1 MIILSF
7 LYDLKKYKEKKS
19 GKDNSATSTMS
30 TVKPMSHKERFFART
45 HAIFLLRNIDKQRH
59 IGRKAPEKLD
69 KEEEYVKATGYTKKD
84 VFLSQLTALKTARSV
99 KTRRLALAEENTEL
113 TQTARLAQVFNS
125 VCRQV
130 MEYKDKDGRDP
141 VSTLAL
147 PSKKKHPE
155 YYTVIENPTD
165 FQIIEKNIF
174 SGAYADLEASIRT

>member
-1 MIILSF
+1 
-7 LYDLKKYKEKKS
+7 
-19 GKDNSATSTMS
+19 MS

-99 KTRRLALAEENTEL
+99 KTRSVTCILFIYHINMKSGFLWNFKDAWKYEDEVNKAEMFLNWLLTSLLCLLFRRLALAEENTEL

-130 MEYKDKDGRDP
+130 MEYKGKKRLILF
-141 VSTLAL
+141 TLQNVNVKLA
-147 PSKKKHPE
+147 E
-155 YYTVIENPTD
+155 V
-165 FQIIEKNIF
+165 
-174 SGAYADLEASIRT
+174 

>member
-1 MIILSF
+1 
-7 LYDLKKYKEKKS
+7 
-19 GKDNSATSTMS
+19 MS

-99 KTRRLALAEENTEL
+99 KTRCVTCILFIYHINMKSGFLWNSKMHENIRIKSIKQKCLWTGCWPHCCVSLRRLALAEENTEL

-130 MEYKDKDGRDP
+130 MEYKG
-141 VSTLAL
+141 
-147 PSKKKHPE
+147 KKRLCLL
-155 YYTVIENPTD
+155 YQT
-165 FQIIEKNIF
+165 
-174 SGAYADLEASIRT
+174 